1 MRTIGNRLIFSSV
14 LVAAS
19 LVTAGSLSVT
29 ASASS
34 HKAKIGTITIGTLY
48 ANTGAFATTSM
59 PQYAGL
65 KFWVREV
72 NASGG
77 IYVKPLKKKEKVK
90 LIAYNDQSDPATA
103 TVLYNQLITQNHVD
117 LLASDF
123 GSVLTAP
130 AITIARNDKRLL
142 FDQTGSGTV
151 FFSNGANPYVVLA
164 SIPVSSEWPKPIVG
178 MLQGLQANR
187 VAILY
192 GQNDFDQAQAST
204 VDALLL
210 KSGITPVYYQGVPT
224 TQSDY
229 SSLVQSIQATNPDAV
244 LEFGYTNNDI
254 AFLNQ
259 LASIN
264 LHFKLLLTVFPSQ
277 LPALFAQDVGTKGL
291 AYTYTY
297 AVPPVLSINLVNMGL
312 GMKKFA
318 NAYAP
323 GNPSSLNYPTIAG
336 YNTGL
341 VIQAAMANATS
352 MSQLGIRAGVTAVS
366 GKLHTLVGT
375 FKVDNT
381 GEQLGERFPI
391 GQIIPSGSGTTIKM
405 VYPGAANQATLVTG
419 KPLYPAP
426 AP

>member
-1 MRTIGNRLIFSSV
+1 MRTIGNRLILSSV

-19 LVTAGSLSVT
+19 LMAAGAVGTA
-29 ASASS
+29 ASAST

-48 ANTGAFATTSM
+48 ASTGGFAAVSM

-65 KFWVREV
+65 QFWVKTI

-77 IYVKPLKKKEKVK
+77 VYVKPLKKKEKVK

-117 LLASDF
+117 LLAADF

-130 AITIARNDKRLL
+130 AITIARNNKRLL

-151 FFSNGANPYVVLA
+151 FFNSGANPYVVLS
-164 SIPVSSEWPKPIVG
+164 SIPVSSEWPKPVVS
-178 MLQGLQANR
+178 LLRGLKANR

-192 GQNDFDQAQAST
+192 GQNDFDQAQAT
-204 VDALLL
+204 TIDNLLL
-210 KSGITPVYYQGVPT
+210 QSGVTPVYYQGVPT
-224 TQSDY
+224 SQSDY
-229 SSLVQSIQATNPDAV
+229 SSLVQSISATNPDAV

-264 LHFKLLLTVFPSQ
+264 MHFKFLLTVFPSQ
-277 LPALFAQDVGTKGL
+277 LPALFAKVVGTNGL

-297 AVPPVLSINLVNMGL
+297 AVPPTLLINKVNIGL
-312 GMKKFA
+312 GMTKFSS
-318 NAYAP
+318 AYLASNP
-323 GNPSSLNYPTIAG
+323 GSMSYSAIAG

-341 VIQAAMANATS
+341 VIQAALANAKS
-352 MSQLGIRAGVTAVS
+352 MTQLGIRAGVTAVS
-366 GKLHTLVGT
+366 GKMQTLIGT
-375 FKVDNT
+375 FRVDNT
-381 GEQLGERFPI
+381 GEQLGELFPI
-391 GQIIPSGSGTTIKM
+391 GQMIPSGGGIVMKM
-405 VYPGAANQATLVTG
+405 VYPGTPAQASLLTG
-419 KPLYPAP
+419 SPQYPAP
-426 AP
+426 TN